1 MLTVIKGDKVEEFTI
16 NIIKINETSDTKNIL
31 FEVTDDKLLKIA
43 LVTSLIGLI
52 GLILF
57 TPSIEVKEVKIK
69 DVTRSMIDEEVSIS
83 CVVSDVKSSKSGS
96 SYFLTI
102 NDGTGQMP
110 LIIFESQIAQMQTN
124 NLDIEDF
131 KDKKVNV
138 VGKITEYNNEME
150 IVLSSGDSLKI
161 IN

>member
-1 MLTVIKGDKVEEFTI
+1 M
-16 NIIKINETSDTKNIL
+16 KI
-31 FEVTDDKLLKIA
+31 TDEKLLKIA

-52 GLILF
+52 GLIMF

-69 DVTRSMIDEEVSIS
+69 DVTRAMIDEEVSIN
-83 CVVSDVKSSKSGS
+83 CVVTEIKSSKSGS

-124 NLDIEDF
+124 NLDINDF

>member
-1 MLTVIKGDKVEEFTI
+1 MDI
-16 NIIKINETSDTKNIL
+16 
-31 FEVTDDKLLKIA
+31 TDDKLLKIA

-52 GLILF
+52 GLIMF

-69 DVTRSMIDEEVSIS
+69 DIDRGMIDEEVSID

-102 NDGTGQMP
+102 NDGTGQIP
-110 LIIFESQIAQMQTN
+110 LVIFESQVSQMQTN
-124 NLDIEDF
+124 NMDIQDF
-131 KDKKVNV
+131 KNKKVNV

-161 IN
+161 LN

>member
-1 MLTVIKGDKVEEFTI
+1 M
-16 NIIKINETSDTKNIL
+16 KI
-31 FEVTDDKLLKIA
+31 TDEKLLKIA

-52 GLILF
+52 GLIMF

-69 DVTRSMIDEEVSIS
+69 DVTRAMIDEEVSIN
-83 CVVSDVKSSKSGS
+83 CVVTEIKSSKSGS

-124 NLDIEDF
+124 NLDINAF
-131 KDKKVNV
+131 KNKKVNV

>member
-1 MLTVIKGDKVEEFTI
+1 MDI
-16 NIIKINETSDTKNIL
+16 
-31 FEVTDDKLLKIA
+31 TDDKLLRIA

-52 GLILF
+52 GLIIF

-69 DVTRSMIDEEVSIS
+69 DITRAMIDEEVSID

-110 LIIFESQIAQMQTN
+110 LIIFESQIAQMQSN
-124 NLDIEDF
+124 KLEIEDF

-161 IN
+161 IS

>member
-1 MLTVIKGDKVEEFTI
+1 M
-16 NIIKINETSDTKNIL
+16 KI
-31 FEVTDDKLLKIA
+31 TDDKLLKIA

-124 NLDIEDF
+124 NQDIEDF

-138 VGKITEYNNEME
+138 VGKITEYNNEIE

>member
-1 MLTVIKGDKVEEFTI
+1 
-16 NIIKINETSDTKNIL
+16 
-31 FEVTDDKLLKIA
+31 
-43 LVTSLIGLI
+43 
-52 GLILF
+52 
-57 TPSIEVKEVKIK
+57 
-69 DVTRSMIDEEVSIS
+69 MIDEEVSIN
-83 CVVSDVKSSKSGS
+83 CVVTEIKSSKSGS

-124 NLDIEDF
+124 NLDINDF
-131 KDKKVNV
+131 KNKKVNV

>member
-1 MLTVIKGDKVEEFTI
+1 MDI
-16 NIIKINETSDTKNIL
+16 
-31 FEVTDDKLLKIA
+31 TDDKLLKIA

-52 GLILF
+52 GLIMF

-69 DVTRSMIDEEVSIS
+69 DIDRGMIDEEVSIN

-110 LIIFESQIAQMQTN
+110 LVIFESQVSQMQTN
-124 NLDIEDF
+124 NMDIQDF
-131 KDKKVNV
+131 KNKKVNV

-161 IN
+161 LN

>member
-1 MLTVIKGDKVEEFTI
+1 M
-16 NIIKINETSDTKNIL
+16 KI
-31 FEVTDDKLLKIA
+31 TDDKLLKIA

-131 KDKKVNV
+131 KDKKDNV